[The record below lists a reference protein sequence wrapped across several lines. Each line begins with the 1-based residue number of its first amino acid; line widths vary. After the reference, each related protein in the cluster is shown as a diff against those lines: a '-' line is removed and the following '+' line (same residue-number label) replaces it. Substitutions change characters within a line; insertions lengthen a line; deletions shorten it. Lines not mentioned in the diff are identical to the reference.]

1 MNVSAVDEGDR
12 GEGYSP
18 VSGDDGGC
26 LDTSGNE
33 SIPDLAVHSPETPS
47 SDSWRS
53 HTWLSTE
60 GILRL

>member
-1 MNVSAVDEGDR
+1 MNVSAVDGGDR

-47 SDSWRS
+47 SDLGAQTHGCRR
-53 HTWLSTE
+53 E
-60 GILRL
+60 VF